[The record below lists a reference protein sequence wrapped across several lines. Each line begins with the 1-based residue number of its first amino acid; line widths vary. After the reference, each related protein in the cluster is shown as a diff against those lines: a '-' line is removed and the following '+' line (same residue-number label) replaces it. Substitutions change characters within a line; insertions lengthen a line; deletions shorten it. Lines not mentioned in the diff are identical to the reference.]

1 VNTALRNYWIPVG
14 AFIIPLVNDSVFPL
28 LPTFMSTYGVDM
40 AAASVIVP
48 GMMLPFA
55 LFMLISGAI
64 AASWG
69 RKRMLICGFL
79 GMAAGS
85 LLIMFAPSIG
95 VVMSGRVI
103 QGLSAAFVLPSLIAF
118 IGDYV
123 EPQARGK
130 VMGAFM
136 LSITLGTALGPAIG
150 GWLGELGGIRLVFS
164 VLFFASLGLAVFYHY
179 FLDRSGGP
187 QPDFGKIRREIYA
200 AISSKQIIGIGIVGG
215 SVFIA
220 LIGSMTFSAT
230 VLTWP
235 PLNLKPGSVGTILS
249 LGLGAGMLGSIAGG
263 VIADAKGR
271 RAGGFTGMAAMLLGG
286 CVMVGTAAWPQS
298 FGLAGFLVGL
308 PLLGFGH
315 AITMTALET
324 LSVEI
329 LPHHRDA
336 ATSIFN
342 AIRFS
347 FYAVAPVLGAYF
359 YRMVGE
365 VLTYGLLTAFLLAGL
380 ALFYLQPR
388 GRAVAGGREENASA

>member
-1 VNTALRNYWIPVG
+1 MNTALRNYWIPVG
-14 AFIIPLVNDSVFPL
+14 AVIIPLVNDSVFPL
-28 LPTFMSTYGVDM
+28 LPTFMSTYNVDM

-55 LFMLISGAI
+55 LFMLVSGAI

-69 RKRMLICGFL
+69 RRRMLVLGFL

-85 LLIMFAPSIG
+85 LVIMFAPSIG
-95 VVMSGRVI
+95 VVLSARVL
-103 QGLSAAFVLPSLIAF
+103 QGLSAAFVLPSLIAY

-164 VLFFASLGLAVFYHY
+164 VLFFASLGFAVFYRY
-179 FLDRSGGP
+179 FLDQAAGGR
-187 QPDFGKIRREIYA
+187 PDFGKIRGEIYT
-200 AISSKQIIGIGIVGG
+200 AISSKQIIGIGLVGG

-263 VIADAKGR
+263 FIADAKGR
-271 RAGGFTGMAAMLLGG
+271 KAAGFIGLTAMLLGG
-286 CVMVGTAAWPQS
+286 CVMIGTSAWS
-298 FGLAGFLVGL
+298 GKFGLTGFLVGL

-347 FYAVAPVLGAYF
+347 FYAIAPVLGAYI
-359 YRMVGE
+359 YKMAGQ
-365 VLTYGLLTAFLLAGL
+365 VLTYGLLTSVLFAGL
-380 ALFYLQPR
+380 LLFYLQPSGR
-388 GRAVAGGREENASA
+388 GNPDGGEETASA